1 MLEVRC
7 DYFGDDLVSDLHGTQ
22 FTTREVS
29 FYSVVIIAKVP
40 GARFRI
46 YPECLF
52 YLSPPYDL

>member
-46 YPECLF
+46 YPEC
-52 YLSPPYDL
+52 